1 MPVAALSVIA
11 EQPAEGQ
18 LANPVAPTVQLQV
31 RAVCATKTSA
41 RIATPTAAATAAA
54 AAAAVAF

>member
-11 EQPAEGQ
+11 EQPEEGQ
-18 LANPVAPTVQLQV
+18 LANPVVPTVQLQV

-41 RIATPTAAATAAA
+41 RIATPTAAVAA

>member
-11 EQPAEGQ
+11 EQPEEGQ
-18 LANPVAPTVQLQV
+18 LANPVAPTVQLPV

-41 RIATPTAAATAAA
+41 RIATPTAAAA